1 MQNKSLTILGVAIAL
16 GLVALSPA
24 AADAKGNHDRGER
37 QMFDFS
43 AADANAD
50 GILTEAEMDAYRAA
64 RFAAED
70 TDGDGLLSRDEMLAT
85 AMKRAEQRMAA
96 RIDKMIEM
104 RDSDG
109 DGKIAA
115 DELVMQNMAKRMFVR
130 LDRDKDGAISVEE
143 FENARDHRSGRGW
156 GKHKRHGDGM
166 HRTHER
172 NSDD

>member
-1 MQNKSLTILGVAIAL
+1 MQNKSFTILGAAIAL
-16 GLVALSPA
+16 GLMALTPVQA
-24 AADAKGNHDRGER
+24 GAKGDHDRGER

-43 AADANAD
+43 AADADAD

-70 TDGDGLLSRDEMLAT
+70 TDGDGFLSRDEMLAS

-104 RDSDG
+104 RDSNG
-109 DGKIAA
+109 DGKIAV

-130 LDRDKDGAISVEE
+130 LDMDKDGAISLEE
-143 FENARDHRSGRGW
+143 FENARDHRGGKGW
-156 GKHKRHGDGM
+156 GKHQRHGEGK
-166 HRTHER
+166 HRMREC
-172 NSDD
+172 NNDD